1 MSMELVNLVVTA
13 VLLLVAMLHLGRRID
28 RRFED
33 VNAHVDEIVGGLASE
48 TDRKFERVAET
59 GHRQVRSLD
68 RNVRLLIDKLDAQM
82 HEIRVLRRTVRL
94 MVQHLETITGSSD
107 VGVCRAAAERR
118 LGDARRRVRR
128 PPIERDACRGNQP
141 RGARRPRPSA

>member
-1 MSMELVNLVVTA
+1 MELVSFVVTA

-28 RRFED
+28 RRFEELD
-33 VNAHVDEIVGGLASE
+33 THVDDVVVGLASE
-48 TDRKFERVAET
+48 TDRQFERVAET
-59 GHRQVRSLD
+59 GHRQVRSLG

-94 MVQHLETITGSSD
+94 MVKRLEAVTGSPD

-118 LGDARRRVRR
+118 PGDALRRARR
-128 PPIERDACRGNQP
+128 PPIERDACRGNQAG
-141 RGARRPRPSA
+141 GARRPRPSA